1 VITLQS
7 GQQASSYF
15 SLLEN
20 ACGSQ
25 PPVAAYLQ
33 VYPPN
38 QTVAL
43 ATAAN
48 LNACTSQISPLVA
61 GASFPANS

>member
-1 VITLQS
+1 VVTLQS

-15 SLLEN
+15 SLSEN

-25 PPVAAYLQ
+25 PPIAAYLQ

-38 QTVAL
+38 QTVAI
-43 ATAAN
+43 ATAVD
-48 LNACTSQISPLVA
+48 LSACTSQVSPLVA
-61 GASFPANS
+61 GASFPAN